1 MVTKEAIKTPP
12 RPAALKTD
20 ELVQLMERLEGD
32 DKVIAQNALQEMR
45 SMQDQLNTAQNRFKE
60 MELFFRNWAE
70 SFDSILTAPV
80 NIENHEQLKIRY
92 PALRNS
98 ARNLVGSCQK
108 KISEF
113 ITLR

>member
-1 MVTKEAIKTPP
+1 MVTKEAIKTTQ
-12 RPAALKTD
+12 RPAASKTE
-20 ELVQLMERLEGD
+20 ELAQLLERLEGD
-32 DKVIAQNALQEMR
+32 DKVIAQNALQEIRHMEE
-45 SMQDQLNTAQNRFKE
+45 QLHAAQGRFRE

-70 SFDSILTAPV
+70 SFDSILSAPV
-80 NIENHEQLKIRY
+80 NIDNHEQLKIRY

-113 ITLR
+113 ITSH

>member
-1 MVTKEAIKTPP
+1 MATKEAIKNPQPGETS
-12 RPAALKTD
+12 RTE
-20 ELVQLMERLEGD
+20 ELVQLIERLEGE
-32 DKVIAQNALQEMR
+32 DKAVAQNALQNIRM
-45 SMQDQLNTAQNRFKE
+45 MQQELNAAQGRFKE

-70 SFDSILTAPV
+70 IFDSILTEPV
-80 NIENHEQLKIRY
+80 NIDNHEQLKIRY

-113 ITLR
+113 ITPR